1 MRDYDHKLFKILLQS
16 SADPETAL
24 LSWIRDGFP
33 SGIECPVDSCGIF
46 SITAEDTPVV
56 AKSRTFDFQFT
67 LSHQN
72 FGSFYENED
81 LAQADFDR
89 CIVAGFVD
97 EFHALDDKIF
107 GPAKIACLL
116 KVKPDFTVKVRLI
129 VELRSGVNGRVTL
142 RERVV
147 FPRVSGL
154 ANSAVDLLVVW
165 RNHWC
170 RTLRPSRTMVK
181 ESNSQL
187 PTLLTLS

>member
-1 MRDYDHKLFKILLQS
+1 MQEQHEVAKVHAIRVFDVGSVWLWDCQNKKL
-16 SADPETAL
+16 TACATMTINFSKSCCSRPL
-24 LSWIRDGFP
+24 TPRQP
-33 SGIECPVDSCGIF
+33 PVGIECPGDSCGIF
-46 SITAEDTPVV
+46 PITAEDTPVV

-67 LSHQN
+67 FSHQN

-147 FPRVSGL
+147 FP
-154 ANSAVDLLVVW
+154 
-165 RNHWC
+165 
-170 RTLRPSRTMVK
+170 
-181 ESNSQL
+181 
-187 PTLLTLS
+187 